1 MSASPSGGTTA
12 FEELVNPPGQPQPA
26 FRSPWQAQAFAM
38 VVALRRSGQLGGQEW
53 ASIFGREIAS
63 HPENDAGR
71 DEQYYL
77 DLIAAL
83 EALVTQRGMT
93 DAQSLGRYQRGWE
106 RAIRRTP
113 HGKPIKL
120 ESSDLDCQ
128 VPSPAAAGQSAQRT
142 DPA

>member
-1 MSASPSGGTTA
+1 MNTAQSGESAT
-12 FEELVNPPGQPQPA
+12 FEELVNPAGQPQPA
-26 FRSPWQAQAFAM
+26 FQSPWPAQAVAM

-53 ASIFGREIAS
+53 ANIFGREIAS
-63 HPENDAGR
+63 HSESEACR

-83 EALVTQRGMT
+83 ESLVTQRGMT
-93 DAQSLGRYQRGWE
+93 DAQSLERYQRGWE

-120 ESSDLDCQ
+120 ESGDLDC
-128 VPSPAAAGQSAQRT
+128 
-142 DPA
+142 

>member
-1 MSASPSGGTTA
+1 MSTSQSTGSTA
-12 FEELVNPPGQPQPA
+12 FEELVNSPGQPQPA
-26 FRSPWQAQAFAM
+26 FQSPWQAQAFAM

-53 ASIFGREIAS
+53 ANIFGREIAS
-63 HPENDAGR
+63 HPENEACR

-83 EALVTQRGMT
+83 ESLVTQRGMT
-93 DAQSLGRYQRGWE
+93 DAQSLERYQRGWE

-120 ESSDLDCQ
+120 ESGDLDC
-128 VPSPAAAGQSAQRT
+128 
-142 DPA
+142 